1 MKHFE
6 TMLLVAAVLILLG
19 VYCVVAAIR
28 MKKTGKIS
36 SLIATSEEAQ
46 NCRKPKDLIEEMY
59 MPFMGMGIIC
69 IVFGGFSIIDKCYYA
84 FPVVVRLFASLIFF
98 GTCATVISRQRK
110 VRRKYL
116 NL

>member
-1 MKHFE
+1 MEHFE

-19 VYCVVAAIR
+19 LYCVIAAIR

-36 SLIATSEEAQ
+36 SLIASSEEAAK
-46 NCRKPKDLIEEMY
+46 CKKTRDLIEEMY
-59 MPFMGMGIIC
+59 LPFLGMGIIC
-69 IVFGGFSIIDKCYYA
+69 ILFGGFSIIDKCYYA